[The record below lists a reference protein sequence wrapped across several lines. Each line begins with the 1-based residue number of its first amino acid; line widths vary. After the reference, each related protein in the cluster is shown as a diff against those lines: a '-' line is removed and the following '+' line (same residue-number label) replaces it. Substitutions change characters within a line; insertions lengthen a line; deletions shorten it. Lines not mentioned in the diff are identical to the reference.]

1 MVIVR
6 FPVHLFIPQ
15 SFDPVQICG
24 IPCGI
29 NAESAERKASGGLAL
44 SIDGISFVVA
54 SILFLAIA
62 LLSAYLPSRRA
73 MHVDPMVPLSPQQ
86 PIRLRP
92 RSSSVTASERL

>member
-62 LLSAYLPSRRA
+62 LLAAYLPSRRA
-73 MHVDPMVPLSPQQ
+73 MHVDPMVA
-86 PIRLRP
+86 LRYQ
-92 RSSSVTASERL
+92 